1 MLTIIIFII
10 ILGLLIFVHEFG
22 HFLVAKK
29 NGVKVEEFGFG
40 FPPRIFGIKKG
51 ETVYSINL
59 IPLGGFVKIFGEE
72 GEAKENH
79 RSFAAKKIWQ
89 RAIILLAGVAMNVFL
104 AAIVVS
110 LGYGLGLP
118 TAIDDSQMVSGA
130 KVQITEIAPNSPAQI
145 AGLKS
150 GDIVVKILAEEEL
163 NNIGKVNEVQ
173 NFIAKNKGEEIVMT
187 LQRGRDVRE
196 VKVVPRINPP
206 VGEGALG
213 VDLARVTNVFYP
225 WYQAIY
231 EGVKTTFILIWT
243 ITVALGYLFWQ
254 LVSQGRAPGAEV
266 AGPVGIFSLTGQA
279 AQMGFVYLLQLTALL
294 SINLAII
301 NALPLPA
308 LDGGRVLF
316 LIIEKIKGSPV
327 SQRIERAIHSA
338 GFVFLIILMLLI
350 TVRDVIKLF

>member
-1 MLTIIIFII
+1 MIEKALRYT
-10 ILGLLIFVHEFG
+10 
-22 HFLVAKK
+22 
-29 NGVKVEEFGFG
+29 
-40 FPPRIFGIKKG
+40 FGIKKG
-51 ETVYSINL
+51 ETIYSLNW

-79 RSFAAKKIWQ
+79 RSFASKKIWQ
-89 RAIILLAGVAMNVFL
+89 RAIILLAGVVMNVVL
-104 AAIVVS
+104 AIIVIS

-118 TAIDDSQMVSGA
+118 TAIDDSQIVSSA
-130 KVQITEIAPNSPAQI
+130 KVQITEVAPQSPAQL
-145 AGLKS
+145 AGIKV
-150 GDIVVKILAEEEL
+150 GDIIINIVGQGEL
-163 NNIGKVNEVQ
+163 NNISRVARVQ
-173 NFIAKNKGEEIVMT
+173 NFINENKGKEIIVS

-196 VKVVPRINPP
+196 VKITPRVNPP
-206 VGEGALG
+206 AGEGALG
-213 VDLARVTNVFYP
+213 VGLARVTKIAYP
-225 WYQAIY
+225 WYQAIF
-231 EGVKTTFILIWT
+231 EGIKTTFILIWT
-243 ITVALGYLFWQ
+243 IILALGYLFWQ

-308 LDGGRVLF
+308 LDGGRLLF

-327 SQRIERAIHSA
+327 NQRIERAIHSA

-350 TVRDVIKLF
+350 TMRDVIKLF

>member
-1 MLTIIIFII
+1 MLTVIVFII

-29 NGVKVEEFGFG
+29 NGVRVEEFGFG

-51 ETVYSINL
+51 ETIYSLNW

-79 RSFAAKKIWQ
+79 RSFASKKIWQ
-89 RAIILLAGVAMNVFL
+89 RAIILLAGVVMNVVL
-104 AAIVVS
+104 AIIVIS

-118 TAIDDSQMVSGA
+118 TAIDDSQIVSSA
-130 KVQITEIAPNSPAQI
+130 KVQITEVAPQSPAQL
-145 AGLKS
+145 AGIKV
-150 GDIVVKILAEEEL
+150 GDIIINIVGQGEL
-163 NNIGKVNEVQ
+163 NNISRVARVQ
-173 NFIAKNKGEEIVMT
+173 NFINENKGKEIIVS

-196 VKVVPRINPP
+196 VKITPRVNPP
-206 VGEGALG
+206 AGEGALG
-213 VDLARVTNVFYP
+213 VGLARVTKIAYP
-225 WYQAIY
+225 WYQAIF
-231 EGVKTTFILIWT
+231 EGIKTTFILIWT
-243 ITVALGYLFWQ
+243 IILALGYLFWQ

-308 LDGGRVLF
+308 LDGGRLLF

-327 SQRIERAIHSA
+327 NQRIERAIHSA

-350 TVRDVIKLF
+350 TMRDVIKLF